1 MSDTSDTRNDSGEA
15 TNSASSTIRDILGRY
30 RLPGFD
36 LDAFLQA
43 RQADIDAVSRA
54 TSVAFT
60 GAQSITQK
68 QADLLKAALSELNA
82 AVAGRS
88 ESAASGDVGSAMEK
102 QRELVQSTLSRTL
115 DGMKEMAEAAQ
126 RAQSEI
132 FDIALERAR
141 SNAEQ
146 LRGLFVT
153 EKK

>member
-1 MSDTSDTRNDSGEA
+1 
-15 TNSASSTIRDILGRY
+15 
-30 RLPGFD
+30 
-36 LDAFLQA
+36 
-43 RQADIDAVSRA
+43 
-54 TSVAFT
+54 
-60 GAQSITQK
+60 
-68 QADLLKAALSELNA
+68 
-82 AVAGRS
+82 
-88 ESAASGDVGSAMEK
+88 MEK